1 MKVHM
6 KISNSASK
14 SAEQIFSE
22 IQRRFPGARLWRP
35 LTGAPVIAVQHRGF
49 RFLLRYK
56 KDHLR
61 LDFLP
66 PFLWLAGGVLTTFVL
81 STAATSLICRELT
94 INIGGIIPVIAGFLL
109 IRMLFKS
116 SRRETFER
124 FQSEINVLVNTV
136 AAPAST
142 LFSHI

>member
-1 MKVHM
+1 M

-22 IQRRFPGARLWRP
+22 IQRRFPGARLWKP
-35 LTGAPVIAVQHRGF
+35 LIGAPIIAVQHRGF

-66 PFLWLAGGVLTTFVL
+66 PLLWLAGGVLAGFVVC
-81 STAATSLICRELT
+81 TAALSMFYRQLT
-94 INIGGIIPVIAGFLL
+94 FSIGGIIPVIAGFLL

-116 SRRETFER
+116 TRRETFER

>member
-1 MKVHM
+1 M

-22 IQRRFPGARLWRP
+22 IERRFPGARLCKPWGGMP
-35 LTGAPVIAVQHRGF
+35 IIMVDHQGF

-66 PFLWLAGGVLTTFVL
+66 PVRWLATGVLTGFMVC
-81 STAATSLICRELT
+81 TAVMSIFYRQLT
-94 INIGGIIPVIAGFLL
+94 INISGIVPVIAGFLL
-109 IRMLFKS
+109 IRALFKFT
-116 SRRETFER
+116 RRETFEQ
-124 FQSEINVLVNTV
+124 FQSEINVLINTRSLNIV
-136 AAPAST
+136 QS
-142 LFSHI
+142 